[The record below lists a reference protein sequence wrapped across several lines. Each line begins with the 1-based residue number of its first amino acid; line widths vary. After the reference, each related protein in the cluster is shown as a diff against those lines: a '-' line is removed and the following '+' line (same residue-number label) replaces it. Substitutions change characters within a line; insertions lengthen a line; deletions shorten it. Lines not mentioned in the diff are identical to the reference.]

1 MKRRRRRRQRLLVL
15 LGAVAVLAILL
26 IVLISS
32 CAKKNDGAGITA
44 KAFQTGSE
52 LKLPLEAELNS
63 GDYVSYGGYQF
74 ETGKKLSKMAKL
86 ITKNN
91 ENVTATSFE
100 NAYGA
105 GYLFT
110 RDTGAGIESWCLYEK
125 DPANISKWYV
135 FMGMHR
141 ELSLTSGTWDI
152 LLPLHLISDS
162 YLKDNMGSRLSL
174 DTAYACG
181 LKNAETS
188 MQEQFKSFYAD
199 SGLYSMVTLE
209 NGFILADRAGGN
221 EVEFSFEE
229 NEDAAWFTIKST
241 ELEEPEPSASVTLGR
256 ADKADFAPVSL
267 SESDAITL
275 STLLLGASY
284 KTGTAATEYPYQVST
299 GGAEYLL
306 ELTWKDDTWSA
317 SVQTGEQTA
326 RLTTKQACTV
336 AAIFGANGVMDLK
349 DDESAWPSDAGEVTP
364 MGQCMVTTNDV
375 NVRSMP
381 TTDSNN
387 VLMTMLESSAVAVSG
402 KTENGWCQI
411 IYNDQFAYMSADYL
425 RAAE

>member
-1 MKRRRRRRQRLLVL
+1 MKRRRRRRQRLLML
-15 LGAVAVLAILL
+15 LGAVAVLAVLL

-32 CAKKNDGAGITA
+32 CAKKDDGAGITA
-44 KAFQTGSE
+44 RAFSTASE

-105 GYLFT
+105 GCLFT

-125 DPANISKWYV
+125 DPANISNWYV

-141 ELSLTSGTWDI
+141 ELSLESGTWDI
-152 LLPLHLISDS
+152 LLPLHLVTDS

-181 LKNAETS
+181 LKGAETS
-188 MQEQFKSFYAD
+188 MQELFKDFYAD
-199 SGLYSMVTLE
+199 SSLYSMVTLE
-209 NGFILADRAGGN
+209 TGFILTDKAGSN

-229 NEDAAWFTIKST
+229 NEDAAWFTIHST
-241 ELEEPEPSASVTLGR
+241 VPAEPEPSASASLSR
-256 ADKADFAPVSL
+256 ADKEDFAPVAL

-275 STLLLGASY
+275 STMLLGANY
-284 KTGTAATEYPYQVST
+284 KTGTAATVYPYLVST

-336 AAIFGANGVMDLK
+336 AAIFGANGAMDLAV
-349 DDESAWPSDAGEVTP
+349 DESVWPADAGEITP
-364 MGQCMVTTNDV
+364 VGACMITTNDV
-375 NVRSMP
+375 NVRSAP
-381 TTDSNN
+381 TTDGNN

-402 KTENGWCQI
+402 KTDNGWCQI
-411 IYNDQFAYMSADYL
+411 VYNDQFAYMSADYL
-425 RAAE
+425 QAAA